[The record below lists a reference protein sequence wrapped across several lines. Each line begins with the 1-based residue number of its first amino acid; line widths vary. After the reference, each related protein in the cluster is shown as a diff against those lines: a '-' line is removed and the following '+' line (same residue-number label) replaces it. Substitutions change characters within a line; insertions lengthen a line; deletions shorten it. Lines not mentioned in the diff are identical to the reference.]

1 MSMNFQRISPL
12 WETFPGREAQP
23 AAAAKAAEGSV
34 FADVF
39 QSLAE
44 GSIFKDVFQSVIDNV
59 RSTEDEVAKKEYLLS
74 TGQLDNPATLNMALY
89 KAEVATQLFV
99 QVREKALNAYSEL
112 NRISL

>member
-23 AAAAKAAEGSV
+23 AAKAAEGSV

-39 QSLAE
+39 QSL
-44 GSIFKDVFQSVIDNV
+44 VNNV
-59 RSTEDEVAKKEYLLS
+59 RETEDEVAKKEYLLS

>member
-23 AAAAKAAEGSV
+23 AAQAKAAEGSV

-39 QSLAE
+39 QSL
-44 GSIFKDVFQSVIDNV
+44 VHNV
-59 RSTEDEVAKKEYLLS
+59 RETEDEVAKKEYLLS

>member
-34 FADVF
+34 FGDVF
-39 QSLAE
+39 QSL
-44 GSIFKDVFQSVIDNV
+44 VNNV
-59 RSTEDEVAKKEYLLS
+59 RQSEDEVAKKEYLLS

>member
-1 MSMNFQRISPL
+1 MFRVYSPA
-12 WETFPGREAQP
+12 PGYSARRRLSPDARSAGP
-23 AAAAKAAEGSV
+23 VRVRAAAAKAAEGSV

-39 QSLAE
+39 QSL
-44 GSIFKDVFQSVIDNV
+44 VNNV
-59 RSTEDEVAKKEYLLS
+59 RETEDEVAKKEYLLS

>member
-12 WETFPGREAQP
+12 WETFPTREAQP
-23 AAAAKAAEGSV
+23 VEKQRAAEGSV

-39 QSLAE
+39 RSL
-44 GSIFKDVFQSVIDNV
+44 VDNV
-59 RSTEDEVAKKEYLLS
+59 RETEDDVAKKEYLLS

-99 QVREKALNAYSEL
+99 QVREKVLSAYSEL

>member
-1 MSMNFQRISPL
+1 M
-12 WETFPGREAQP
+12 
-23 AAAAKAAEGSV
+23 
-34 FADVF
+34 
-39 QSLAE
+39 
-44 GSIFKDVFQSVIDNV
+44 
-59 RSTEDEVAKKEYLLS
+59 AKKEYLLS

>member
-23 AAAAKAAEGSV
+23 AGAAKAAEGSV

-39 QSLAE
+39 QSL
-44 GSIFKDVFQSVIDNV
+44 VNNV
-59 RSTEDEVAKKEYLLS
+59 RETEDEVAKKEYLLS

>member
-23 AAAAKAAEGSV
+23 AAQAKAAEGSV

-39 QSLAE
+39 QSL
-44 GSIFKDVFQSVIDNV
+44 VNNV
-59 RSTEDEVAKKEYLLS
+59 RETEDEVAKKEYLLA
-74 TGQLDNPATLNMALY
+74 TVLDNPATLNMALY

>member
-1 MSMNFQRISPL
+1 MNFQRISPL

-39 QSLAE
+39 QSL
-44 GSIFKDVFQSVIDNV
+44 VNNV
-59 RSTEDEVAKKEYLLS
+59 RETEDEVAKKEYLLS

>member
-39 QSLAE
+39 QSL
-44 GSIFKDVFQSVIDNV
+44 VNNV
-59 RSTEDEVAKKEYLLS
+59 RETEDEVAKKEYLLS

-99 QVREKALNAYSEL
+99 QVREKALNAYNEL
-112 NRISL
+112 SRISL

>member
-12 WETFPGREAQP
+12 WETFPGLEDQP
-23 AAAAKAAEGSV
+23 AAQAKAAEGSV

-39 QSLAE
+39 QSL
-44 GSIFKDVFQSVIDNV
+44 VNNV
-59 RSTEDEVAKKEYLLS
+59 RETEDEVAKKEYLLS

-89 KAEVATQLFV
+89 KAEVATQLVV
-99 QVREKALNAYSEL
+99 QVREKSLNAYSEL